1 LTPSTIR
8 RQRLSHQQVAASRF
22 DTPAELVR
30 WMGAVQAQ
38 DYLGGLWGIGLRVPG
53 AAEADV
59 EAALAARTIV
69 RTWPMRGTLHFV
81 HAADVRWML
90 RLLTPR
96 MIARAAGRYRELE
109 LDEAAFTRART
120 ILGRAL
126 RDGRRLTRGQAYAA
140 LDGGGVSPQGQ
151 RGIHILSHLSQH
163 RVLCFGP
170 REGRQPTFVLLD
182 EWLPDAADPPREQ
195 ALAMLA
201 ERYFASHGPASV
213 HDFAWWSG
221 LVMRDAQEAIGAA
234 GSKLAGE
241 TWQGRRWWWSVGT
254 VKSAAATAR
263 AGAARSTAT
272 HRGPAAVLLP
282 PWDEY
287 LVAYKDRAFAGEAV
301 AIGRDPSGVIGVPV
315 VLIDGLLRGTW
326 KRSLAT
332 SAARLTLEPWTP
344 VTREERGAVEKAA
357 ARYGA
362 FLGRQVEVRWAM
374 SGRQVSRQ
382 RGAS

>member
-1 LTPSTIR
+1 
-8 RQRLSHQQVAASRF
+8 VAASRF

-234 GSKLAGE
+234 
-241 TWQGRRWWWSVGT
+241 
-254 VKSAAATAR
+254 R

-315 VLIDGLLRGTW
+315 VLIDGFLRGTW

-332 SAARLTLEPWTP
+332 SAARVTLEPWTP